1 VLPCQMHVRL
11 RYTFKTVDVGEEL
24 ALSSRPV
31 SAHSCVRPHQRDF
44 FLLNDVFDKLL
55 VRYTNRNDVSDYP
68 RVHQSENVL
77 ILFQGQGHVLVTK
90 LEDKALTIMHHR
102 DEPFKSR
109 YQVLCIS
116 KDVVDLIRL
125 ASQEFAFRRS
135 VPSLIKFTLPS
146 DQIVLPF
153 LSKPIQP
160 LLTTLSSNHLI
171 PEAAFWCAIR
181 AVVALLAALRRL
193 LRPTRSGLSF
203 NRELLS
209 SLALGVE

>member
-1 VLPCQMHVRL
+1 MERI
-11 RYTFKTVDVGEEL
+11 

-31 SAHSCVRPHQRDF
+31 STHSCVWSHQRDF
-44 FLLNDVFDKLL
+44 FLLNYVFDKLL

-77 ILFQGQGHVLVTK
+77 ILFQGEGHVLVSK

-116 KDVVDLIRL
+116 KDVVDLICL
-125 ASQEFAFRRS
+125 ASQEFALRRS

-160 LLTTLSSNHLI
+160 LLTTLSSNHTI
-171 PEAAFWCAIR
+171 PEAAFWCAVR
-181 AVVALLAALRRL
+181 AVVVLLAAL
-193 LRPTRSGLSF
+193 
-203 NRELLS
+203 
-209 SLALGVE
+209 